1 MLSCSVHSIT
11 VSSLLINLSFYTNWC
26 VTLHGYHSSSFV
38 YNLSHTKLTLSRCR
52 EGLIKS
58 SSNWTP
64 IKGYKK
70 APKGTIEAQLGKCL
84 RKWTFSSSSSSTQR
98 FYIMCKCCTKCVS
111 LNNKEKA

>member
-1 MLSCSVHSIT
+1 MSSHSVHSIT
-11 VSSLLINLSFYTNWC
+11 VSSLLINFLSFYTNWH
-26 VTLHGYHSSSFV
+26 VTLHCYHSSSFV
-38 YNLSHTKLTLSRCR
+38 YHLSHTNLTLSRCR

-84 RKWTFSSSSSSTQR
+84 RK
-98 FYIMCKCCTKCVS
+98 
-111 LNNKEKA
+111 